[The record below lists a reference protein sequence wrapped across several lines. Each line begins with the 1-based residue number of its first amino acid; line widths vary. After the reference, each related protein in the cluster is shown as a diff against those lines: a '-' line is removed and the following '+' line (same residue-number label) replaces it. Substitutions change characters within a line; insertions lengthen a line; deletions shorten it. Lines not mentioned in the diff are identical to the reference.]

1 MNKENTE
8 KLIKIINLLDKLCEY
23 NEGETD
29 GCKKSKSFAS
39 NEISKT
45 FNSLEYNKSLFPI
58 SCEQNSLVSKT
69 NKIIN
74 EIKISKTL
82 FFSNKSHS
90 NEKNKLS
97 YKKSINSY
105 KDDNNNVDTDII
117 DRETSEIG
125 NNSIKK
131 SKSYKEYIEN
141 ENTSINIKYNNDL
154 HNKPSY
160 DSNFNSI
167 RKKKIIDMKNNYF
180 LRDNSNCDKIFS
192 IYSSYDCMF
201 PIFKCH
207 TYNFMSKKKT
217 LNVLKVNLSDSE
229 LIALNNSNENKKKIL
244 KMIKHKKEIINY
256 TDKILN
262 EDSLENSEHIVH
274 LRKYNHS
281 SFEIGQDSEIDQ
293 KRTHQM
299 LENIIHKLNTNI
311 NGIINIYKNKIN
323 KLNRSNVN
331 LSRKLEDAVEHND
344 DQIQEI
350 RDLNKIITTMK
361 GEKIEMNKIIEG
373 YEFDMN
379 KSKKLIKEEEN
390 NEKQK
395 NILEREIKNL
405 KKELNIVNSLNDKI
419 KDEQLLLQEKIQEK
433 NKKNNTKKH
442 KIKTSNASVVEK
454 NEIPLPI
461 ELKDK
466 KVQNE
471 KKNTIQLKIKK
482 DIIDRYRS
490 DTILDNYLRI
500 KNKLLES
507 NEKCYFLS
515 KTNFELFKGLK
526 KKKKKIDSLK
536 KKVSYLK
543 HFAMEMKKVEI
554 PYLHLEKEE
563 PISSII
569 KSRVDYLSPSKYE
582 PNVKISRK
590 RKSLVQ
596 LYNTN
601 QYIEVDNN
609 RDKNFEGLKKRL
621 KNLNNE
627 NNLLKNKYEMV
638 YKKYIGLLKKLREN
652 KEFTFIEEKKIKKTK
667 ELFPKPDV
675 IHYFY
680 LKQKNTDIR
689 KKYSQDNKIEN
700 CIKVEAVD
708 KTKNNTLQYRN
719 YKDGE
724 NYSDVEFYISNEFL
738 KRIDVKDILNIRYI
752 YSYGN
757 IARRTT
763 TFSEKGCASNYY
775 NCVW

>member
-8 KLIKIINLLDKLCEY
+8 KLIKIINLLDKLCEC
-23 NEGETD
+23 NEGENEN
-29 GCKKSKSFAS
+29 CKKLESFVS

-58 SCEQNSLVSKT
+58 NYEQNSLVSKT

-74 EIKISKTL
+74 EIKKSKTL
-82 FFSNKSHS
+82 FFSNKSQL

-97 YKKSINSY
+97 YKQSKNSY
-105 KDDNNNVDTDII
+105 KDDDDDDDGDNNNNINNNNVDAGII

-125 NNSIKK
+125 NNSINK
-131 SKSYKEYIEN
+131 SKNYKEYIEN
-141 ENTSINIKYNNDL
+141 ENTSSNIKHNNDL
-154 HNKPSY
+154 HRKSSY
-160 DSNFNSI
+160 DSKLNSI
-167 RKKKIIDMKNNYF
+167 SNKKITDMKNNYF

-192 IYSSYDCMF
+192 IYSSYNCMF

-207 TYNFMSKKKT
+207 TYNFMSKKKA
-217 LNVLKVNLSDSE
+217 LNVLKDNLSDSE
-229 LIALNNSNENKKKIL
+229 LIALNNSNENKKKIMN
-244 KMIKHKKEIINY
+244 MIKHKKEIINY

-262 EDSLENSEHIVH
+262 DDSLENSEQIVH

-281 SFEIGQDSEIDQ
+281 SLEIGQDSDIDQ
-293 KRTHQM
+293 KHTQQM

-311 NGIINIYKNKIN
+311 NGIINRYKNKIN
-323 KLNRSNVN
+323 DLNRSNAN

-405 KKELNIVNSLNDKI
+405 KKELNIVNSLNEKI
-419 KDEQLLLQEKIQEK
+419 KGEKLLLQEKIQEK
-433 NKKNNTKKH
+433 NKKINTKKD
-442 KIKTSNASVVEK
+442 KIKANNISVVEK
-454 NEIPLPI
+454 DEIPLPI

-466 KVQNE
+466 KIQNE
-471 KKNTIQLKIKK
+471 KKSTIQLKIKK
-482 DIIDRYRS
+482 DIINRYRS

-526 KKKKKIDSLK
+526 KKKKKIDSLN

-543 HFAMEMKKVEI
+543 DFVMEMKKVET
-554 PYLHLEKEE
+554 PSLHLTKEE

-569 KSRVDYLSPSKYE
+569 KSRVDYLASSKYE
-582 PNVKISRK
+582 PVVKMSRK

-601 QYIEVDNN
+601 QSIAVDNN
-609 RDKNFEGLKKRL
+609 RDKQVEGLKKLL

-627 NNLLKNKYEMV
+627 NNLLKNKYEML
-638 YKKYIGLLKKLREN
+638 YKKYIGLLKKLKEN
-652 KEFTFIEEKKIKKTK
+652 KEFTFIKEKKIKKTK
-667 ELFPKPDV
+667 ELFPEPDV

-680 LKQKNTDIR
+680 LKQKDTDIR
-689 KKYSQDNKIEN
+689 KKYSQDNKIAN

-708 KTKNNTLQYRN
+708 KTKNNSLQCRN
-719 YKDGE
+719 YKGITHIQ
-724 NYSDVEFYISNEFL
+724 N
-738 KRIDVKDILNIRYI
+738 
-752 YSYGN
+752 
-757 IARRTT
+757 T
-763 TFSEKGCASNYY
+763 EKQ
-775 NCVW
+775 